1 MDWVKIE
8 AGDAGNITVTISK
21 IRQKAGEQGVAVD
34 RLTSFVAWLETAKSN
49 VAEWGFSNSSL
60 EEVFL
65 KVTEGDVD
73 EVSNDTEGDG
83 QTVSSNV
90 DEQVADSTTAKL
102 ASFTPSLS
110 VHRQAMA
117 LVYHNFISTWT
128 GSRSIG
134 SWSIYGLFVV
144 VSTILGVLFANVY
157 DKLPGLSIQV
167 GFLSFIL
174 LSISSSLYG
183 DRSEGLFYLMR
194 TQGLL
199 KTSYLLGSAVYG
211 LAVTIIYS
219 LVMLTLL
226 YATPLF
232 RQPSVC
238 VPNYNTGEYCD
249 GSFGDLPVVDIN
261 GLSMVPIDDQF
272 EGQQVSLYA
281 YLTPGGLGKLLGAG
295 FVFALTVPGAMLAS
309 AYLPGHKFALLVI
322 AVFSIGAT
330 VTPIV
335 IYFTSTA
342 ISTEAKL
349 NGCFDIEPCL
359 FQFQADTVDEE
370 FLDCVGVFAGRLS
383 SLCIPPYAGLLPQFG
398 FFQMLSM
405 TMVSNIRFYS
415 EPAGY
420 AEQVFIPKV
429 QGGDCSG
436 DVCAFPLAGKLYR
449 QNAGWEV
456 LGAVMLLFIG
466 IVFFHVF
473 AFPTT
478 FVLRIKNSITHVIG
492 CIRCKNNR
500 TNDDE
505 LPKEKVEFA
514 EVRQEREVVQ
524 EIIGPLLAG
533 APSDSEPTIADHSKV
548 PRDELPPILMHKLRK
563 VFPSF
568 GRVPPKVALNSLD
581 LQVPKGQ
588 VLGFLGKNGAGKT
601 TALKILSGAH
611 DATSGIGL
619 LAGHDVACERISVFE
634 RLGSCPQFDVV
645 WPKLSVKE
653 HLVFFAKLKGIPRA
667 DVQTAA
673 LDIATAVGLGTKQ
686 VYNRRAGELS
696 GGMRRRLSIAISL
709 VGAPSVFLLD
719 EPTTGL
725 DPSTRNSIW
734 SLVNSFAT
742 DERAIVIT
750 THNMLE
756 ADTLSNRIAIIA
768 KGELVVCASQ
778 QHLKD
783 RFGSG
788 YLLQLNLVKSTPENQ
803 EEAMVFARKHLHHG
817 ATLQTKQAKT
827 LHINLPR
834 ELDLVAAFSALY
846 DPAVRPECINQ
857 FLLSQSS
864 LEDVFIALGE

>member
-1 MDWVKIE
+1 MILLTTHAMEEADLLADMVAIMRKGELAAWGSPLELKSERGSALQFSMLVDKEVTSQMKAKIRSHFEGSMDWVKIE

-21 IRQKAGEQGVAVD
+21 IHQKAGEQGVAVD
-34 RLTSFVAWLETAKSN
+34 RLTSFVAWLENPKSN
-49 VAEWGFSNSSL
+49 VAEYGFSNSSL

-65 KVTEGDVD
+65 KVTEGDVE
-73 EVSNDTEGDG
+73 EVSNDAEGDG
-83 QTVSSNV
+83 QTVSSDL
-90 DEQVADSTTAKL
+90 DEPVASSTNAKL
-102 ASFTPSLS
+102 ASFTPNLS
-110 VHRQAMA
+110 VHRQVMA
-117 LVYHNFISTWT
+117 LVCHNFISTWT
-128 GSRSIG
+128 GCRSVG
-134 SWSIYGLFVV
+134 SWCIYGLFVV

-199 KTSYLLGSAVYG
+199 KTSYLLGSGVYG

-238 VPNYNTGEYCD
+238 VPNYGTGEDCF
-249 GSFGDLPVVDIN
+249 GSFGDLPVVTTDE
-261 GLSMVPIDDQF
+261 LSMIPIDDQF

-295 FVFALTVPGAMLAS
+295 FVFALTIPGAVLAS

-342 ISTEAKL
+342 VSTEAKP
-349 NGCFDIEPCL
+349 NGCIENFD
-359 FQFQADTVDEE
+359 FQQCVARFQAGTVDEG

-436 DVCAFPLAGKLYR
+436 DVCAFPLAGKLYQ

-456 LGAVMLLFIG
+456 LGAVVLLFIG
-466 IVFFHVF
+466 IVFAHVF
-473 AFPTT
+473 AFPTA
-478 FVLRIKNSITHVIG
+478 FVLHVKNSITHVIA

-500 TNDDE
+500 MNDE
-505 LPKEKVEFA
+505 KLPKETEELE

-524 EIIGPLLAG
+524 EIIGPLLAS
-533 APSDSEPTIADHSKV
+533 APSDSEPTIADHSML

-588 VLGFLGKNGAGKT
+588 VLGFLGKNGAGKSPSLLFLLPFLSDLARTHSFHSFFKTQERQPRSRFCRGRT
-601 TALKILSGAH
+601 TRP
-611 DATSGIGL
+611 
-619 LAGHDVACERISVFE
+619 VE
-634 RLGSCPQFDVV
+634 
-645 WPKLSVKE
+645 
-653 HLVFFAKLKGIPRA
+653 
-667 DVQTAA
+667 
-673 LDIATAVGLGTKQ
+673 
-686 VYNRRAGELS
+686 
-696 GGMRRRLSIAISL
+696 
-709 VGAPSVFLLD
+709 SVFLLG
-719 EPTTGL
+719 TTSRVRGSPCSKGL
-725 DPSTRNSIW
+725 GAAPSLMSCGPN
-734 SLVNSFAT
+734 
-742 DERAIVIT
+742 
-750 THNMLE
+750 
-756 ADTLSNRIAIIA
+756 
-768 KGELVVCASQ
+768 
-778 QHLKD
+778 
-783 RFGSG
+783 
-788 YLLQLNLVKSTPENQ
+788 
-803 EEAMVFARKHLHHG
+803 
-817 ATLQTKQAKT
+817 
-827 LHINLPR
+827 
-834 ELDLVAAFSALY
+834 
-846 DPAVRPECINQ
+846 
-857 FLLSQSS
+857 
-864 LEDVFIALGE
+864 